1 MFGRTKALKWHLS
14 DVTCQLE
21 QSRKE
26 IGLLQK
32 TLLDTECSLADTRK
46 SIQTLTDDLEIFKKE
61 NNRLTTLLTNTSNL
75 ANARLSALVG
85 MKRYLDTFFEP
96 PKEEKEPETSLE

>member
-1 MFGRTKALKWHLS
+1 MFGRTKALRWHLN

-26 IGLLQK
+26 IGLLQS
-32 TLLDTECSLADTRK
+32 TLLDVESSLATSRK
-46 SIQTLTDDLEIFKKE
+46 NIQGLTDDLEIYKKE
-61 NNRLTTLLTNTSNL
+61 NTRLTTLLTNTSNP